1 MKQKCYIVRDLMGN
15 YIEGLV
21 SEETSADISEHLGEC
36 EPCSELHKAMTAPI
50 DKKVFDYS
58 SANMENTKKVDYLGK
73 FHRVLKVLIAALAVI
88 GIIAIIYT
96 ALISVLVGI
105 FVFSDADS
113 TATTDIAEYELYLGE
128 EGKYKQNYL
137 AYNDIFPDFIPDS
150 AEVEIFNNICE
161 DGIDKHYLSYLVHT
175 CSDDDFTAE
184 RERLAGLDST
194 DYNVYGTTGFN
205 SDYELCAVYADE
217 YYGIIYALAD
227 DADNRLVYVAIEFT
241 DYICDIDYDAIIDSS
256 HLPIGFDAKWGNATR
271 QAFDEEYG
279 FFESLTGDTFE
290 DTFVENEE

>member
-1 MKQKCYIVRDLMGN
+1 MKQKCYIVRDLLGN

-21 SEETSADISEHLGEC
+21 SEETATDITEHLGEC
-36 EPCSELHKAMTAPI
+36 EPCSELHKAMLEPV
-50 DKKVFDYS
+50 DKKAFDYS

-73 FHRVLKVLIAALAVI
+73 FHRVCKVLTVALAVI
-88 GIIAIIYT
+88 GTIAIIYT

-128 EGKYKQNYL
+128 DGKYKHNYL
-137 AYNDIFPDFIPDS
+137 AYNDIFPDTVPES
-150 AEVEIFNNICE
+150 AEVEMFNNICE
-161 DGIDKHYLSYLVHT
+161 DGIDKHYLSYLVYT

-184 RERLAGLDST
+184 RERLADLNST

-217 YYGIIYALAD
+217 YYGMIYALAD
-227 DADNRLVYVAIEFT
+227 PADNRLVYVAIEFT
-241 DYICDIDYDAIIDSS
+241 DNICDIDYDAIIDSS
-256 HLPIGFDAKWGNATR
+256 HLPIGFDAKWGNPTR
-271 QAFDEEYG
+271 QAFDEE
-279 FFESLTGDTFE
+279 FDPFANPFADLSTD
-290 DTFVENEE
+290 DEE

>member
-1 MKQKCYIVRDLMGN
+1 MKQKCYIVRDLLGN

-21 SEETSADISEHLGEC
+21 SDETAADIAEHLGEC
-36 EPCSELHKAMTAPI
+36 EPCSDLHKAMSAPI
-50 DKKVFDYS
+50 DKKAFDYS
-58 SANMENTKKVDYLGK
+58 SANRENTEKVAYLGK
-73 FHRVLKVLIAALAVI
+73 FNKVRKVLITALAII
-88 GIIAIIYT
+88 GIIAIFYT
-96 ALISVLVGI
+96 ALFSVMFGI
-105 FVFSDADS
+105 FVFSKTDS
-113 TATTDIAEYELYLGE
+113 TATTDIAEYEFYLGE

-137 AYNDIFPDFIPDS
+137 AYNDIFPDFIPEY

-161 DGIDKHYLSYLVHT
+161 DGIDKHYLSYLVYT

-184 RERLAGLDST
+184 RERLAGLNST

-205 SDYELCAVYADE
+205 PDYELCAVYADE

-227 DADNRLVYVAIEFT
+227 PADNRLVYVAIEFT

-271 QAFDEEYG
+271 QAFDGEYDDL
-279 FFESLTGDTFE
+279 FASLTE
-290 DTFVENEE
+290 DTAIVNEE